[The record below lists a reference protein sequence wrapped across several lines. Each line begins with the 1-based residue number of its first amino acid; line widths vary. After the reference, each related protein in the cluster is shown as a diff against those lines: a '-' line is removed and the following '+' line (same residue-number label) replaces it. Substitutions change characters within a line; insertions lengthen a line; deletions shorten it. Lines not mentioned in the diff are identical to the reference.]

1 MDQYFE
7 ATGSC
12 PNSLEVIDHSKVTT
26 VRCGPCGLL
35 NPRHSKL
42 VARARART
50 PPSIEIIEIKDSPVD
65 PRSAP
70 PRGGSTAEQGI
81 KPARRRGLAT
91 HIPSLPDL
99 KLGHAEKERQ
109 AADQRVADRKPK
121 TGYIALIPV
130 VHFSVGIAHFT
141 WDDDSDDQGFWNAA
155 NHQWS
160 VDQDNRSMT
169 SDSLQH
175 SILFGVAKQSK
186 RANLKK
192 WVYPDANGE
201 RGEWSFGHTNPTKV
215 SPRDIATWE
224 DTRML
229 STVVDSGP
237 YEQKPVPGTTR
248 KLVSL
253 WLYWTPNE
261 PERDEPPIPIPRKR
275 QKANKTAP
283 IKTESSAKSE
293 IKTESSVKSEVKD
306 EPPPPVT
313 PATVRRYKSGAL
325 ISAPTSAAK
334 RSGATVTRRA
344 LAASDSDIGESAGEG
359 ESESESRRK
368 GTGDPRGSE
377 DLQDIREMLD
387 EAEGPI
393 E

>member
-1 MDQYFE
+1 MPMDQYFE

-26 VRCGPCGLL
+26 IRCGPCGLL

-42 VARARART
+42 VEQARART
-50 PPSIEIIEIKDSPVD
+50 PPSTKVIEIKDSPVD
-65 PRSAP
+65 PRLAP
-70 PRGGSTAEQGI
+70 PRGGTAEQGI
-81 KPARRRGLAT
+81 KPAQRRGLAT

-109 AADQRVADRKPK
+109 AADQRVADRKSK
-121 TGYIALIPV
+121 TGYTALIPV

-169 SDSLQH
+169 SDNLQH

-224 DTRML
+224 DNRML

-237 YEQKPVPGTTR
+237 YEQKQVPGTTR

-253 WLYWTPNE
+253 WLYWMPNE
-261 PERDEPPIPIPRKR
+261 PERDMPPISIPRKR
-275 QKANKTAP
+275 QKASKAAP
-283 IKTESSAKSE
+283 IKTESEIKSE
-293 IKTESSVKSEVKD
+293 IKSEVKN
-306 EPPPPVT
+306 EPPPPIT

-325 ISAPTSAAK
+325 IFAPTSAAK
-334 RSGATVTRRA
+334 RSGATVTRQA
-344 LAASDSDIGESAGEG
+344 LAASDTDTGESAGEG
-359 ESESESRRK
+359 ESEGESRRK

-387 EAEGPI
+387 EAEKPTG
-393 E
+393 